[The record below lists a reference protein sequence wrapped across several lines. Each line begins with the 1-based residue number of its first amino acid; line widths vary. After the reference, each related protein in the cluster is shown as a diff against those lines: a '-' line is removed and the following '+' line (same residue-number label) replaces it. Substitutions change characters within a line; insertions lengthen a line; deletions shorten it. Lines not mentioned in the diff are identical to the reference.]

1 MSYMQL
7 TKDEEKMLSGGY
19 GEGYRKAI
27 EILVKMGEFYDAKRL
42 IPVSMAFLTSGPSP
56 RKPGKTSEWL
66 NWMADHGATFKCPMA
81 MSPIESSNFLDLEL
95 HKKLGVTFAMGGSG
109 HPRNLFNQP
118 IFGQHLVAD
127 GTAVTHYVNSYIGAR
142 ANTECFV
149 GQYSAAIV
157 GKTPEYGFHLTENR
171 LGKTLFNVKVKLKD
185 ETDWSALG
193 YYISKTLGKH
203 YWDVPVINV
212 DPADIW
218 HDALIAI
225 CSSIPAYGSV
235 VHSLLVG
242 VSPEAHTLEQAF
254 GGKKPKETFIVGP
267 KELQE
272 VYDTFSSKN
281 KQPDMISIGGFG
293 VNVSIENVYKLA
305 KLLEGKKVSDKFP
318 TVALI
323 DGPVRTV
330 ADRVGLSDILKKA
343 GVLLGMH
350 EYLKARNIEAMD
362 FSNNPVITAKRL
374 GLNTLVFIDAKS
386 CHYIGNQDIEPVLKN
401 LEDCVKIALT
411 GKMEER

>member
-1 MSYMQL
+1 MQL

-19 GEGYRKAI
+19 GEGYRRAI

-42 IPVSMAFLTSGPSP
+42 IPISMAFLTIGPSP

-66 NWMADHGATFKCPMA
+66 NWMIDNGARFKCPMA
-81 MSPIESSNFLDLEL
+81 MAPLESSNFPDFEL
-95 HKKLGVTFAMGGSG
+95 HKKFGGVFGIGGSG

-118 IFGQHLVAD
+118 VFGQHLVAD
-127 GTAVTHYVNSYIGAR
+127 GTAVTHYCNSYIGAR

-171 LGKTLFNVKVKLKD
+171 LGKTLFNIKTRLKD

-203 YWDVPVINV
+203 YWDVPVLNGIN
-212 DPADIW
+212 PADIS
-218 HDALIAI
+218 HDNLIQF
-225 CSSIPAYGSV
+225 CSSIPAYGAC

-242 VSPEAHTLEQAF
+242 VSPEAHTLEEGF
-254 GGKKPKETFIVGP
+254 GGARPKETYNVES
-267 KELQE
+267 KEMQE
-272 VYDTFSSKN
+272 VFDTFSTTRKE
-281 KQPDMISIGGFG
+281 PDMVSIGGFG
-293 VNVSIENVYKLA
+293 INVSVENAYKLA
-305 KLLEGKKVSDKFP
+305 ALLDGKKVTDKFP

-330 ADRVGLSDILKKA
+330 ADRAGISDILKKA
-343 GVLLGMH
+343 GVQLGMG
-350 EYLKARNIEAMD
+350 EYLKGRNVPAAD
-362 FSNNPVITAKRL
+362 FSNNPVTAAKRL
-374 GLNTLVFIDAKS
+374 GLNTIVFYDAKS
-386 CHYIGNQDIEPVLKN
+386 CHYIGNQDIQPVLKSVD
-401 LEDCVKIALT
+401 DCVKIALA
-411 GKMEER
+411 GKMEVR

>member
-1 MSYMQL
+1 MQL

-27 EILVKMGEFYDAKRL
+27 EILVKLGEFYDAKRL
-42 IPVSMAFLTSGPSP
+42 IPISMAFLTIGPSP

-66 NWMADHGATFKCPMA
+66 NRMADLGVKFKCPLAMA
-81 MSPIESSNFLDLEL
+81 PIESSNFLDFEL
-95 HKKLGVTFAMGGSG
+95 HKKFGGVFAMGGSG
-109 HPRNLFNQP
+109 HPRNLFCQP
-118 IFGQHLVAD
+118 VFGQHITAD

-142 ANTECFV
+142 ANTECFI

-157 GKTPEYGFHLTENR
+157 GKTPEYGFHLPENR
-171 LGKTLFNVKVKLKD
+171 VGKTLFDVKVRLKD

-193 YYISKTLGKH
+193 YYISKTLGNH
-203 YWDVPVINV
+203 YWDVPVINGIN
-212 DPADIW
+212 PADIS
-218 HDALIAI
+218 HDDLISI
-225 CSSIPAYGSV
+225 CSSIPSYGSC

-242 VSPEAHTLEQAF
+242 VSPEARTLEQAF
-254 GGKKPKETFIVGP
+254 GGAKPKETFIVGP
-267 KELQE
+267 KELQG
-272 VYDTFSSKN
+272 VYDLFSTTKE
-281 KQPDMISIGGFG
+281 QPDMISIGGFG

-305 KLLEGKKVSDKFP
+305 NLLEGKKVSSNFP

-343 GVLLGMH
+343 GVLLGMY
-350 EYLKARNIEAMD
+350 EYLKGRNVDAAD
-362 FSNNPVITAKRL
+362 FSNNPVMSAKRL

-401 LEDCVKIALT
+401 IEDCVKIALT
-411 GKMEER
+411 GKMEGR